1 MQKIWISRTAKIQ
14 QEIVYIIYLR
24 NAWICWKIE
33 YPELWK
39 FIGILCTLYMY
50 KMSRFSGNWIFRA
63 VEIQQKIVNIMYRI
77 FGLPKKL
84 NLQSGENPTK
94 NCVFIYLRNVW
105 ISKKIE
111 CPKLNKLNRKLCP
124 LYVRKVWICRKIQ
137 YPELRKFNGKL
148 CTLFIYGMSGLAKK
162 SNLQNCVNST
172 GNCVQYMYRVSRCV
186 GNLNI

>member
-1 MQKIWISRTAKIQ
+1 MPGFAEKLNIQ
-14 QEIVYIIYLR
+14 NCENSSGYCVHYICTKCLDFQEI
-24 NAWICWKIE
+24 E
-33 YPELWK
+33 YSELWK
-39 FIGILCTLYMY
+39 FSGKLWTLCTKFLDYQ
-50 KMSRFSGNWIFRA
+50 KNWIFRA
-63 VEIQQKIVNIMYRI
+63 GKIQRKTVY
-77 FGLPKKL
+77 
-84 NLQSGENPTK
+84 
-94 NCVFIYLRNVW
+94 VIYLRNVW

-172 GNCVQYMYRVSRCV
+172 GNCVQYMYGVSRCV